1 MPVSARWQQ
10 IANQEKSL
18 DAVVL
23 ARALQGYTLPPD
35 LALDPHRA
43 FFRKADHELMSTV
56 LVGEV
61 HPPRADPFDVFTVRA
76 LVEGEQAAGPAADS
90 GCRLAF
96 PT

>member
-1 MPVSARWQQ
+1 
-10 IANQEKSL
+10 
-18 DAVVL
+18 
-23 ARALQGYTLPPD
+23 TLPPG

-43 FFRKADHELMSTV
+43 FFREADHQLMSTV

-90 GCRLAF
+90 GCRLVF